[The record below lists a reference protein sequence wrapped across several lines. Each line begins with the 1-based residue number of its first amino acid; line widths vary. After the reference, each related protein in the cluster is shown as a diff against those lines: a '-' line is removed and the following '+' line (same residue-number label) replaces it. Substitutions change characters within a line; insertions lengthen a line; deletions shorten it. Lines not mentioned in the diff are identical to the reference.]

1 MRSLL
6 ALGGALVLTA
16 SLSAPCLAATV
27 TVPGGT
33 SLAVSVND
41 PVSSGSVKAG
51 DVVAIHAAD
60 DLVVNGWVI
69 VAKGAPG
76 QAEIAEAEEA
86 GGNGHAGKL
95 ALKFDWIYATDG
107 LKIKL
112 SDQAHR
118 SEGEGSKGASSTATI
133 ASYAVLGP
141 LGLFAH
147 NWVKGRNATIDPK
160 TAIPVYVDRTVHIN
174 AKTRSGVVGNDGFAH

>member
-1 MRSLL
+1 MRPALVAAGAL
-6 ALGGALVLTA
+6 ALAA
-16 SLSAPCLAATV
+16 SVYSPCLAATV

-33 SLAVSVND
+33 PLSISVND
-41 PVSSGSVKAG
+41 PVSSGSAKAG
-51 DVVAIHAAD
+51 DVIAIHAAD
-60 DLVVNGWVI
+60 DLVVNGWIV

-76 QAEIAEAEEA
+76 QAEVADAEEA

-107 LKIKL
+107 LKIRL

-118 SEGEGSKGASSTATI
+118 AQGEGSKGASSTATI

-160 TAIPVYVDRTVHIN
+160 TVIPVYVDSTVHIS
-174 AKTRSGVVGNDGFAH
+174 AKSRSGVVSNDGFAH

>member
-1 MRSLL
+1 MRPLSV
-6 ALGGALVLTA
+6 AGGALALAA
-16 SLSAPCLAATV
+16 SLCVPCLAATV
-27 TVPGGT
+27 AVPGGT
-33 SLAVSVND
+33 TLTVSVND
-41 PVSSGSVKAG
+41 PVSSGNVKAG
-51 DVVAIHAAD
+51 DVVPIHADD
-60 DLVVNGWVI
+60 DLVVNGWIV

-76 QAEIAEAEEA
+76 QAEVADAEEA

-118 SEGEGSKGASSTATI
+118 SVGEGSKGASSTATI

-147 NWVKGRNATIDPK
+147 NFVKGRNATIDPK
-160 TAIPVYVDRTVHIN
+160 TAIPVYVDSTVHVS
-174 AKTRSGVVGNDGFAH
+174 AKTRSGVVSNDGFAH